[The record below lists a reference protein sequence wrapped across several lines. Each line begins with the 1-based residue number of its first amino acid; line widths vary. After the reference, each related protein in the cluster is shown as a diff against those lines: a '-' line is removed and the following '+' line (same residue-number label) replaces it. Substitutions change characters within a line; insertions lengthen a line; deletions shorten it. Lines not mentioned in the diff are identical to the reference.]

1 MRDFTRTALLDM
13 AEAIRSRW
21 FIAYSLTFGGLV
33 AALFVFGVTES
44 RVMGFTGL
52 SRLMV
57 TYIQLCMAIL
67 PIFVL
72 ITTVRS
78 VAGDREAGVFEYLLS
93 LPVPLW
99 AWFWGKMAGRFVVV
113 FAPVFLA
120 MSLGA
125 LWGWYKG
132 LYLPSDIYA
141 YYTVLL
147 IALAWTF
154 LGLGMLISSV
164 AHSSDVAQGMAFLVW
179 LALILFMD
187 LILLGLLTTGGMG
200 PDLVVAVAIANPLQ
214 AFRTAAFLLFDP
226 QLVILGPS
234 AYIILD
240 LFGRVGFLI
249 WAVAYPIVLGSVA
262 AACGY
267 YFFRR
272 GDLV

>member
-1 MRDFTRTALLDM
+1 MRDFLRTAVLDM
-13 AEAIRSRW
+13 AEAVRSRW
-21 FIAYSLTFGGLV
+21 FIVYSLTFGGLV

-52 SRLMV
+52 SRLLV

-99 AWFWGKMAGRFVVV
+99 AWFWGKMVGRFVVV

-125 LWGWYKG
+125 LWGWSRG
-132 LYLPSDIYA
+132 LDVPLDLYG
-141 YYTVLL
+141 YYTLL
-147 IALAWTF
+147 LFALAWAF
-154 LGLGMLISSV
+154 LGLGMWISSV
-164 AHSSDVAQGMAFLVW
+164 SHSSDVAQGMAFLVW

-187 LILLGLLTTGGMG
+187 LILLGFLTTGGLG
-200 PDLVVAVAIANPLQ
+200 PDLIVTVAIANPLQ

-234 AYIILD
+234 AYIVLD
-240 LFGRVGFLI
+240 LFGRLGFLI
-249 WAVAYPIVLGSVA
+249 WAVVYPLILGSVA
-262 AACGY
+262 AALGFF
-267 YFFRR
+267 FFRR